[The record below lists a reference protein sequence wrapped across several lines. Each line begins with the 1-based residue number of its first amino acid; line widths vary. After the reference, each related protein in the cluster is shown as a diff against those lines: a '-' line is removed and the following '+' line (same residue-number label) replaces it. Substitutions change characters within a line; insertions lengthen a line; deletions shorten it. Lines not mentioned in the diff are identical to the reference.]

1 MDNCEFCAAK
11 LPSVEPHN
19 VALLQHVKQNE
30 ECNRQYEF
38 LLENLRS
45 SWTVNMSGG

>member
-1 MDNCEFCAAK
+1 MNCEFCDETLARE
-11 LPSVEPHN
+11 EPEN
-19 VALLQHVKQNE
+19 VALLTHVKDNADCQE
-30 ECNRQYEF
+30 QYGY